1 MQITG
6 QSGGPAKSPVAAAAA
21 ATAAG
26 LYRVDEDARSENR
39 RVPSLTSCDVIL
51 TKLQ

>member
-6 QSGGPAKSPVAAAAA
+6 QIGGLAKSPAAAASA
-21 ATAAG
+21 AA

-39 RVPSLTSCDVIL
+39 RVPSLTSCDVVL